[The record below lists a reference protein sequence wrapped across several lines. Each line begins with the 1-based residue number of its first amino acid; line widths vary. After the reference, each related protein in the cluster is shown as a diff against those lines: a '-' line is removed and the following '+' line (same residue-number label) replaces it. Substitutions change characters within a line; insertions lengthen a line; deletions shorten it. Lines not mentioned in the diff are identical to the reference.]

1 MDKRLKHVFIL
12 GTAVA
17 LTTACDDNSIEKVEV
32 LAPISLG
39 QLEVPVSGLKYET
52 ETISG
57 TTDETGSFEYRNGE
71 TITFSLGQY
80 SLNEVETSAN
90 IKLASLVGEQRYQE
104 TQSVKLLKAMIA
116 LDEDNDVYNGLA
128 LDISDLNETSTTFA
142 DITDGEYSDIIDT
155 LGDAKVY
162 AYLKWMNFDRNI
174 ILSAGNHHTLGLSPA
189 GKPFSFGENYAG
201 IVYAES
207 PSRYCGSELRLKLGR
222 ESDMD
227 LEPGTELNEEGK
239 DTLTDAENECYIEG
253 NITRQYGLYNA
264 DSGWMS
270 LSDQSLDFKSVSTDQ
285 VDGALVTAEGR
296 LFVFGPN
303 FSGELGTGNENPVTT
318 PVEVTLPNG
327 ELAVYATSGSNSS
340 FVVTRSG
347 KLYSAGDNG
356 NLQLGRL
363 DDSSDDQ
370 STFGLVLIPEDEV
383 VVDVAIR
390 DIHVYA
396 LTDKGDVYSWGNNS
410 SGGELGDGSTSVDRS
425 TPLKILEGKDIVAIE
440 AGADFGLAV
449 NNVGIVYG
457 WGNNS
462 YGALAQGTPTSTG
475 FVYKVSDIANILI
488 PEVITNLS
496 TGSATMGD
504 DRLISFQ
511 GGSRNAQALSLNG
524 DIYSWGD
531 MGTGYM
537 ANGYETDVSGI
548 ERQLAIEPVKVA
560 ALDELF
566 ITSFSANTS
575 SHFAVTDQNVVYA
588 WGSTSDGRLS
598 ASQDVCAATN
608 ATLYGEEA
616 SASVCYTPV
625 EVTVT
630 PSVN

>member
-1 MDKRLKHVFIL
+1 MDKRLKHAFIL

-17 LTTACDDNSIEKVEV
+17 LTTACDDNSTEKVEV
-32 LAPISLG
+32 LTPISTG
-39 QLEVPVSGLKYET
+39 QLEVPVSGLKYQT

-71 TITFSLGQY
+71 TISFSLGQY
-80 SLNEVETSAN
+80 RLNEVETSAN

-128 LDISDLNETSTTFA
+128 LDISDLNETSTTFE

-174 ILSAGNHHTLGLSPA
+174 ILSAGNHHTLGLSPE

-239 DTLTDAENECYIEG
+239 DTLTEAENECYIEG

-264 DSGWMS
+264 DSGWMT

-370 STFGLVLIPEDEV
+370 SAFGLVLIPEDEV

-410 SGGELGDGSTSVDRS
+410 SGGELGDGSTSVDRA

-449 NNVGIVYG
+449 NHAGIVYG
-457 WGNNS
+457 WGSNS

-496 TGSATMGD
+496 IGSAAMGD

-548 ERQLAIEPVKVA
+548 ERQLVIEPVKVA

-575 SHFAVTDQNVVYA
+575 SHFAVTDSNVVYA

-598 ASQDVCAATN
+598 AWQDVCAATN

-616 SASVCYTPV
+616 SASVCYTPI